1 MENDL
6 NTALYKVL
14 EGVTSFE
21 ETASIVKVP
30 ASVTD
35 RLDGDALEQYKKAKD
50 LLRQGKWAE
59 FGKALDEL
67 EKILIKLS
75 AEAKQ
80 AQ

>member
-6 NTALYKVL
+6 NAALYKVL
-14 EGVTSFE
+14 EGVASLK

-35 RLDGDALEQYKKAKD
+35 RIEGDALEQYRKAKD
-50 LLRQGKWAE
+50 FLRQGKWAE

-67 EKILIKLS
+67 EKILIKFS
-75 AEAKQ
+75 AEAN
-80 AQ
+80 